1 MITFQ
6 IPISDELLPN
16 LDSRARNAGLNRE
29 QFLSELLCRELSTP
43 DGLDE
48 ILAGFRR
55 EVSASSL
62 SDAELTEVFSA
73 ARTETGSHRI

>member
-1 MITFQ
+1 MITLQ

-16 LDSRARNAGLNRE
+16 LDTRARNAGLNRE
-29 QFLSELLCRELSTP
+29 QFLSQLLCRELSTP

-62 SDAELTEVFSA
+62 TDAELSELFSA
-73 ARTETGSHRI
+73 ARTETGSRRR

>member
-1 MITFQ
+1 MITLQ

-16 LDSRARNAGLNRE
+16 LDTRARNAGLNRE
-29 QFLSELLCRELSTP
+29 QFLSQLLSRELSML

-55 EVSASSL
+55 EVSASSIG
-62 SDAELTEVFSA
+62 DAELTELFSA
-73 ARTETGSHRI
+73 ARAETGSRRT